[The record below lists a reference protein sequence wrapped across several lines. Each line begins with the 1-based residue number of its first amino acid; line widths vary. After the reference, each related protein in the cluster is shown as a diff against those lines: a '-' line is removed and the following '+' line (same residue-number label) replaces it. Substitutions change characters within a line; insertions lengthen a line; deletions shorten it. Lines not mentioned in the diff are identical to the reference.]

1 MAFATPRT
9 TENSPP
15 QAFQATKRDFLSY
28 LRYTRGL
35 SPATC
40 YAYSSDLNIW
50 GRWLEEHGY
59 AWAHC
64 THVQVEHFITW
75 HLKERANQP
84 HIVARRCSALATFY
98 QWAKKQGRAE
108 SDPVYLADKPR
119 RPGRI
124 PLWLTPEEQQR
135 LNAVTC
141 DTSNLPK
148 NIFGRT
154 PERIQAIRQRYD
166 FLFGL
171 IQNSGLRLGEALGL
185 RVRQVSLEHEVARSV
200 RVIGKGNKERIV
212 PLPAAFGRALGEWL
226 KDRAAEEF
234 VYQKEEGGSPP
245 SQHAVRAYLNRLVEK
260 AGIAKPITPHKLRHT
275 YATRLLEAG
284 APLVDIQ
291 VLLGHVSLATTA
303 IYTHVSAERM
313 RRVVDNL

>member
-1 MAFATPRT
+1 MAFEPPRT
-9 TENSPP
+9 AEDSD
-15 QAFQATKRDFLSY
+15 QEDFQAAKRDFLSY

-35 SPATC
+35 AKTTC
-40 YAYSSDLNIW
+40 YAYSSDLNVW
-50 GRWLEEHGY
+50 GQWLNEHGY

-64 THVQVEHFITW
+64 THVEVEHFIAW

-84 HIVARRCSALATFY
+84 PIVARRCSALATFY
-98 QWAKKQGRAE
+98 QWAKKQGRTE
-108 SDPVYLADKPR
+108 SDPVYLAAKPR

-124 PLWLTPEEQQR
+124 PVWLTPEEQQR
-135 LNAVTC
+135 LNAVTR
-141 DTSNLPK
+141 DTHDLPENL
-148 NIFGRT
+148 FGRT
-154 PERIQAIRQRYD
+154 PERMQAIRQRYD

-171 IQNSGLRLGEALGL
+171 LQNSGLRLGEALGL
-185 RVRQVSLEHEVARSV
+185 RVRQVSLEHGVARSV

-212 PLPAAFGRALGEWL
+212 PLPAAFGRVFGEWL
-226 KDRAAEEF
+226 RDRVAEEF
-234 VYQKEEGGSPP
+234 VYQKEQGGQPP
-245 SQHAVRAYLNRLVEK
+245 SPHAVRAYLNRLVER

-313 RRVVDNL
+313 RSIVDNL